1 MVGVVAEVAVL
12 QQVEA
17 SDGAEAVVAVAE
29 RVLLIPRS
37 LLLSLGQPK
46 TIQ

>member
-1 MVGVVAEVAVL
+1 MVAVVAEVAVL
-12 QQVEA
+12 QQVEP
-17 SDGAEAVVAVAE
+17 SDEAVVAQEVAE
-29 RVLLIPRS
+29 RVSLIPRS